1 MPHPRELTSHQAPAL
16 LVEALIEADAS
27 GLAGRTRLR
36 AAPLDLL
43 QLTEGCAQSVAVL
56 MGWHGRSAGSGGP
69 ARGMLVGVK
78 DAAMLGPARTGETL
92 LVSLTQAHALP
103 PFAIWQAEVSTD
115 RGQPVMRV
123 EVKTM
128 SLPGEDAS

>member
-16 LVEALIEADAS
+16 LVEELLEAAAS

-56 MGWHGRSAGSGGP
+56 MGWHGRSAGAGGL

-78 DAAMLGPARTGETL
+78 DAALHGRTQAGETL
-92 LVSLTQAHALP
+92 EVSLTCAHQLP
-103 PFAIWQAEVSTD
+103 PFAIWQAEVTAGD
-115 RGQPVMRV
+115 GRPVMRV

-128 SLPGEDAS
+128 ALP